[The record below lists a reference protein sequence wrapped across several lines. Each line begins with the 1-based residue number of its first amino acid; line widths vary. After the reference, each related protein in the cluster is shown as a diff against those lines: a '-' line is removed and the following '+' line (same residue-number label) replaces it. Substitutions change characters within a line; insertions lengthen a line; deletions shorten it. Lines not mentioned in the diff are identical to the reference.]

1 MEIFINGI
9 ANMALLKNIIKCG
22 SYLGEFDQVPGKLSP
37 KPEVTMHKII
47 RLITWFDKQSEDF
60 KGQLE
65 LGEIPV
71 EELQTL
77 FGESSENL
85 MYDCY
90 PITPKNAS
98 FFQELAQQDLRFDV
112 YNYFLECEE
121 DTN

>member
-1 MEIFINGI
+1 
-9 ANMALLKNIIKCG
+9 
-22 SYLGEFDQVPGKLSP
+22 
-37 KPEVTMHKII
+37 MHKII

-77 FGESSENL
+77 FGESSENP